1 MPDPDVDLA
10 VLEVLLHAFPD
21 AVEAEGRDGGALEA
35 HAHRHHALGLA
46 GRAELGVK
54 RAVDIA
60 DEARCAGGGADVER
74 VGDSRSVAD
83 VAELVEGVE
92 VDEFGANVNVMVE

>member
-35 HAHRHHALGLA
+35 HAHRHDALGLA
-46 GRAELGVK
+46 GRAELGVEG
-54 RAVDIA
+54 AVDIA
-60 DEARCAGGGADVER
+60 NEARGGGGGADVEW
-74 VGDSRSVAD
+74 VGHGRGVAD
-83 VAELVEGVE
+83 VAELVEGVK
-92 VDEFGANVNVMVE
+92 VDGLGPNINVMVE

>member
-21 AVEAEGRDGGALEA
+21 AVQAEGCNRGALEA

-60 DEARCAGGGADVER
+60 NEARCAGGGADVEW
-74 VGDSRSVAD
+74 VGHGRGVAD
-83 VAELVEGVE
+83 VAELVEGVK
-92 VDEFGANVNVMVE
+92 VDGLGPNINVMVE